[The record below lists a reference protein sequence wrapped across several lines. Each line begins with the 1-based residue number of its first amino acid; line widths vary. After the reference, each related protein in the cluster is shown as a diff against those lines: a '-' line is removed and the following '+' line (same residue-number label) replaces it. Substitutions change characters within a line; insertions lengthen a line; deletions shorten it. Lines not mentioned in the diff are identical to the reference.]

1 MNVLLRKGSQ
11 MVNAIKPSYCTN
23 IWRAASIQPPRQPVR
38 ENNLEKFNMYF
49 FRIPADVI
57 NVCFLAFAFYESC
70 VRVP

>member
-49 FRIPADVI
+49 FSYSGGC
-57 NVCFLAFAFYESC
+57 N
-70 VRVP
+70 